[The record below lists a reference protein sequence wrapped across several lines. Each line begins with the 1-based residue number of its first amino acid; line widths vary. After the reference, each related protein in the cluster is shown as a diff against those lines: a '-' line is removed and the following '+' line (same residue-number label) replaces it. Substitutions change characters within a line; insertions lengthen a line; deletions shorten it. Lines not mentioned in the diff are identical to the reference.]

1 MRTVRI
7 GRDVDWRPTV
17 GAVENLNVLSQ
28 FFDFLRRERTYE
40 VLFSQEIEK
49 SNESSMAIV
58 ASPIGESRV
67 ALHVM
72 SQQQS

>member
-7 GRDVDWRPTV
+7 GSDVDWRPAV
-17 GAVENLNVLSQ
+17 GAIENLNALSQ
-28 FFDFLRRERTYE
+28 LFDFLRRQRTYE

-58 ASPIGESRV
+58 ATPIGESRV
-67 ALHVM
+67 SLHVM
-72 SQQQS
+72 S